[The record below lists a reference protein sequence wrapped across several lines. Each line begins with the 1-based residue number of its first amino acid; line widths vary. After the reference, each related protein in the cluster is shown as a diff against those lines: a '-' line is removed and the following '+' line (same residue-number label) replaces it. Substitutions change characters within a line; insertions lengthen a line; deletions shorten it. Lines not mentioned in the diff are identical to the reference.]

1 MFDRE
6 REYTHYWI
14 RSNRYGHDNV
24 AIGDL
29 QLDPNYALDFEPE
42 RGLYHLRISNATYD
56 RDNGRFECRMKEGKT
71 GKILHSKSFDLTVLL
86 GMISNQ
92 IWILTVFG
100 NFLKS
105 NLITERKYICH
116 YIRVFSIFECI
127 FLQKF
132 TVYTRR
138 IQNFP
143 RIRFYQKMSSFYI
156 IFVKLD
162 QNGYLTRCIFRPNFI
177 MIM

>member
-1 MFDRE
+1 MKHGFALIFFYVAGLTSIASSVDRSPSQTLDVIRGENVLLECRFPEGLFDRE

-24 AIGDL
+24 AIGNL

-86 GMISNQ
+86 EPTAPTIRPANPTATEGRPFN
-92 IWILTVFG
+92 LTCSSVG
-100 NFLKS
+100 
-105 NLITERKYICH
+105 
-116 YIRVFSIFECI
+116 
-127 FLQKF
+127 KF
-132 TVYTRR
+132 
-138 IQNFP
+138 IKLANA
-143 RIRFYQKMSSFYI
+143 SS
-156 IFVKLD
+156 VAVCLWW
-162 QNGYLTRCIFRPNFI
+162 C
-177 MIM
+177 

>member
-86 GMISNQ
+86 GMVSNKISM
-92 IWILTVFG
+92 LT
-100 NFLKS
+100 
-105 NLITERKYICH
+105 I
-116 YIRVFSIFECI
+116 FSHELF
-127 FLQKF
+127 K
-132 TVYTRR
+132 V
-138 IQNFP
+138 
-143 RIRFYQKMSSFYI
+143 RFNYAQEIHF
-156 IFVKLD
+156 
-162 QNGYLTRCIFRPNFI
+162 Q
-177 MIM
+177 

>member
-1 MFDRE
+1 MRTIKQYTSKVEKYAIRMTKTCFPLLFNRSLFFPGLQRWAALAIDRSPTQTLDVIRGENVLLECKFPEGLFDRE

-92 IWILTVFG
+92 I
-100 NFLKS
+100 
-105 NLITERKYICH
+105 
-116 YIRVFSIFECI
+116 
-127 FLQKF
+127 
-132 TVYTRR
+132 
-138 IQNFP
+138 
-143 RIRFYQKMSSFYI
+143 
-156 IFVKLD
+156 
-162 QNGYLTRCIFRPNFI
+162 
-177 MIM
+177 